1 MSDEKDSDNT
11 DKKKMTMSMGDLT
24 GRVVKKGKKA
34 DDIKKDSK
42 EDPGKAIMIAI
53 GNKKVSLKEIEQ
65 SDFLK
70 WIESV
75 LPVPKNK
82 IQKLSL
88 SDLSDYKSKKKLFDQ
103 VVDFHTKAMVPSL
116 KKAGYTEP
124 PIM

>member
-1 MSDEKDSDNT
+1 MSDEKDADSGA
-11 DKKKMTMSMGDLT
+11 KKKINISMGDLA
-24 GRVVKKGKKA
+24 GKVIKKDDKT

-42 EDPGKAIMIAI
+42 KDPGKTIMIAI
-53 GNKKVSLKEIEQ
+53 GDKKVSLKDIEQ

-70 WIESV
+70 WIASV
-75 LPVPKNK
+75 LPVPKNRM
-82 IQKLSL
+82 QKLAL
-88 SDLSDYKSKKKLFDQ
+88 SDLSEYKSKKKLFDQ